1 MERSGLSPSDSSD
14 EDGGMEGRVVD
25 NTENRFALDLVF
37 VKILLPAL
45 RLYVMDR
52 LEAFYR
58 EYPLLG
64 KPGGYRQFENDPV
77 KKNVELIH
85 PVVMYGKD
93 DLLPNFHEFAKL
105 YFEKPYFENLLK
117 CGDIRV
123 FLVLVT
129 KAGCFNGSQ
138 ASLIIIIL
146 LIIIRVITIIIIIVI
161 ILILIRMMI
170 LFILIMMMIIF
181 IMTIMIIIIITII
194 IIIITTIIIIIT
206 ILTIFIIRPTL
217 PTS

>member
-1 MERSGLSPSDSSD
+1 MERSGMAPSDSSD
-14 EDGGMEGRVVD
+14 EDGSMEGRVVD

-45 RLYVMDR
+45 RVYVLER

-64 KPGGYRQFENDPV
+64 KPGGYRQFESDPV

-138 ASLIIIIL
+138 ASLIIIIV
-146 LIIIRVITIIIIIVI
+146 LIIIIILISMSMSILIMILIIINYIIIIIVMVIIVIINTIIIII
-161 ILILIRMMI
+161 
-170 LFILIMMMIIF
+170 
-181 IMTIMIIIIITII
+181 IIIIITII
-194 IIIITTIIIIIT
+194 IIIIIMIISIRVII
-206 ILTIFIIRPTL
+206 LRPTW